1 MLCHIG
7 RPPELVTDRPRRH
20 SKRVSM
26 ARVTGVDMNWSWC
39 RFAETHERETSSIE
53 SLKVGSTIA
62 IKPLKG
68 EVALELPEGCCMGPV
83 D

>member
-1 MLCHIG
+1 MWHIG
-7 RPPELVTDRPRRH
+7 RPLELMTDRPWH
-20 SKRVSM
+20 QGKLVGV
-26 ARVTGVDMNWSWC
+26 ARVMKVDMNWSWC